1 MNIYKKAIRD
11 GAPDGAGKA
20 RKMGCT
26 SVQKNKKKARKTGLL
41 APPVR
46 FERTTPWINNSASLR
61 RAFPCGSSK
70 PHLLRKIGKSLSV
83 LPSAELSVAHG
94 GSRSNKTKKSQ
105 RKEYRIRGTLFF
117 VFVVRNSY
125 TAFL

>member
-70 PHLLRKIGKSLSV
+70 PHLLRKTGKSLSYEKRDAIA
-83 LPSAELSVAHG
+83 S
-94 GSRSNKTKKSQ
+94 
-105 RKEYRIRGTLFF
+105 LFSLAPP
-117 VFVVRNSY
+117 VRLER
-125 TAFL
+125 TTP